1 MPAVSCRNVCFV
13 PAVSRSVLSW
23 LFHVANFVPS
33 QLFHAVNFFR
43 GSCFFVPVVLS
54 RELCSALALSHDYF
68 VPLQLL
74 DGVILFSVPSV
85 SRHEIPPRISH

>member
-1 MPAVSCRNVCFV
+1 MSAVSRRKFCFS
-13 PAVSRSVLSW
+13 PAVSRVFLSW
-23 LFHVANFVPS
+23 LFHVINLVPS
-33 QLFHAVNFFR
+33 RLFHAVNFFR